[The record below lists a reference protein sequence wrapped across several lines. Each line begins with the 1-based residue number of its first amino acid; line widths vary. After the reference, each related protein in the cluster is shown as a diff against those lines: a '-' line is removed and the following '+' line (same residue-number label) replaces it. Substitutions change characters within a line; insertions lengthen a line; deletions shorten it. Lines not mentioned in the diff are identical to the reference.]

1 MTSLISLDNE
11 TGKQGCP
18 ESLGYCIIVDCL
30 VLVLVLV
37 HFVKYIHLCCFS
49 GEEES
54 LVHFKLAKCKLLFE
68 LVTQCFVNCDLEY
81 S

>member
-1 MTSLISLDNE
+1 MISLISLYNE

-18 ESLGYCIIVDCL
+18 DSLGYFIIVDCL

-49 GEEES
+49 GAEES
-54 LVHFKLAKCKLLFE
+54 LLHFKLVKCKLLFE
-68 LVTQCFVNCDLEY
+68 LSDSVFCQL
-81 S
+81 